1 MKKLLALV
9 LTLVMTMSLMT
20 VSNAA
25 TFSDDANIDYK
36 EAVEV
41 MAAVG
46 VLAGDGTGA
55 FDADGE
61 LTRAAAAK
69 IVTYLMIGAEAAE
82 GLTVSAAPY
91 ADVPADHWAAGYIAY
106 LAGEGVVAGV
116 GDGKFDPNGKVT
128 ALQFAKML
136 LVALKYDAS
145 LEKLVGA
152 DWSINTSKLAA
163 KKKIFKGNDGIKVNS
178 VATRQEAALY
188 AFNALKAVYVEY
200 ENKGSSVKVEGVE
213 FVTGA
218 SAAKNNQDGVD
229 GSGNLYAMTLAEDL
243 YGNDLRKTVVSA
255 DGYGNPANQWIYKG
269 ATVGTFAAKPVV
281 TFTTAFNGNEL
292 LDAVEAAGCTFDNAA
307 DGYGVDTLTFAGNYG
322 VSTPASVGA
331 ASNDSWLS
339 TNGKTDFAWSAN
351 GVKVAVFAN
360 DDSIVSKIVITESVF
375 DTIDSKVEDKVGTK
389 TIDERKLTTTGGYV
403 LNASDEVP
411 GFEDIFAS
419 VEEGDAVVIVP
430 KTATEAL
437 KIYVPTAVTGD
448 VSYYKASSSLTV
460 GGTNYAM
467 ALNYAGTVAGGD
479 EGVTL
484 YIDEYGYAIGAEGGS
499 TTAASAVVLST
510 YQGLTADGAIV
521 DMALVLYADGTTA
534 RVATGTMSGYGVT
547 PVAGNIYLYDTNDDD
562 EVCFASVPSASG
574 IIDETKEGYTYA
586 AAGQVIDESA
596 KAITLGSGRNF
607 FAAGAKFIYVNDA
620 DVDPVK
626 ENWKFTVSD
635 KLQDIGNTTPVYAVI
650 DADGNI
656 ATLYV
661 IGAAAKNTV
670 KDGSALIFVADFDG
684 VVTKFDKDGK
694 KVDVYQ
700 YDAFIDGAKVEG
712 FVAKED
718 IRVSGTVTPT
728 FFENEYDTENGWY
741 VLASN
746 TYVDTTEDIKVGT
759 ASFDK
764 DSLLAG
770 KYITVGGADVELTS
784 ATKYASNV
792 DEEEVGSLA
801 ELKALVVDAGT
812 LNNATAAISVVYDNE
827 TGVALYVYVTAFT
840 PAADI

>member
-69 IVTYLMIGAEAAE
+69 IVTYLMIGADAAE
-82 GLTVSAAPY
+82 GLVGSAVFT
-91 ADVPADHWAAGYIAY
+91 DVPADHWAAGYIGY
-106 LAGEGVVAGV
+106 LVSEGVVAGV
-116 GDGKFDPNGKVT
+116 GDGKFDPNGQVT

-136 LVALKYDAS
+136 LVALGYDAS

-152 DWSINTSKLAA
+152 DWAIATSKLAYA
-163 KKKIFKGNDGIKVNS
+163 KKLFKGNDSIKVNS

-188 AFNALKAVYVEY
+188 AFNALKAETVFYTS
-200 ENKGSSVKVEGVE
+200 KGTNVIIGDATI
-213 FVTGA
+213 VTGA
-218 SAAKNNQDGVD
+218 SDAQGTTRA
-229 GSGNLYAMTLAEDL
+229 LRTDL
-243 YGNDLRKTVVSA
+243 YGTDLVPSHPGN
-255 DGYGNPANQWIYKG
+255 GYGEPTNKWTYKG
-269 ATVGTFAAKPVV
+269 KEVGNFAASPVV

-292 LDAVEAAGCTFDNAA
+292 LDAVEAAGATFDNAA
-307 DGYGVDTLTFAGNYG
+307 DGYGADTLTFAGNFG
-322 VSTPASVGA
+322 VSVPASVGA
-331 ASNDSWLS
+331 AAMDSWLS
-339 TNGKTDFAWSAN
+339 ANGKTDFAWSAN
-351 GVKVAVFAN
+351 GVKVSVFTN
-360 DDSIVSKIVITESVF
+360 DDDIVNKIVITESIF
-375 DTIDSKVEDKVGTK
+375 DTIASKVEDKVGTK
-389 TIDERKLTTTGGYV
+389 TIDERKLTTTGGYI
-403 LNASDEVP
+403 LNATDEVP
-411 GFEDIFAS
+411 GFDDIFAS

-430 KTATEAL
+430 KTATQAL

-448 VSYYKASSSLTV
+448 VSYYKATSSLTV
-460 GGTNYAM
+460 GGTNYGM
-467 ALNYAGTVAGGD
+467 ALNYAGSVVGGD

-484 YIDEYGYAIGAEGGS
+484 YIDEFGYAIGAEGGS
-499 TTAASAVVLST
+499 TTAASAVVLSK
-510 YQGLTADGAIV
+510 YQGLNADGKIV
-521 DMALVLYADGTTA
+521 NMALVLYADGTTA
-534 RVATGTMSGYGVT
+534 RVPVGTKAGYGLNF
-547 PVAGNIYLYDTNDDD
+547 AGISEGDIYLYDENDDD
-562 EVCFASVPSASG
+562 EVCFANVPSASG
-574 IIDETKEGYTYA
+574 TIDDSYDGATLA
-586 AAGQVIDESA
+586 AASQVIAESA
-596 KAITLGSGRNF
+596 KSIALGSGRNF
-607 FAAGAKFIYVNDA
+607 FAAGAKIIYVAQDTNGT
-620 DVDPVK
+620 
-626 ENWKFTVSD
+626 WKFTVSD
-635 KLQDIGNTTPVYAVI
+635 KLQELAASVPVYAVI

-684 VVTKFDKDGK
+684 VVTKLDKNGK

-712 FVAKED
+712 FIAED
-718 IRVSGTVTPT
+718 DLRVSGVVTPD
-728 FFENEYDTENGWY
+728 FYENEYDTENGWY
-741 VLASN
+741 VLSGN
-746 TYVDTTEDIKVGT
+746 TYVDTSEDIKVVT
-759 ASFDK
+759 TSFDK
-764 DSLLAG
+764 DSLKAT
-770 KYITVGGADVELTS
+770 KYISVGGTDIELTS

-801 ELKALVVDAGT
+801 ELKALVADAGDY
-812 LNNATAAISVVYDNE
+812 ATIYVVYDNE

-840 PAADI
+840 AV

>member
-55 FDADGE
+55 FDADGV

-69 IVTYLMIGAEAAE
+69 IVTYLMIGADAAE
-82 GLTVSAAPY
+82 GLAGTAVFT
-91 ADVPADHWAAGYIAY
+91 DVPADHWAAGYIGY
-106 LAGEGVVAGV
+106 LVSEGVVAGV
-116 GDGKFDPNGKVT
+116 GDGKFDPNGQVT

-136 LVALKYDAS
+136 LVALGYDAS

-152 DWSINTSKLAA
+152 DWAIAASKLAYS
-163 KKKIFKGNDGIKVNS
+163 KKLFKGNDSIKVNS

-188 AFNALKAVYVEY
+188 AFNALKAETVFYTS
-200 ENKGSSVKVEGVE
+200 KGTNVIIGDAAI
-213 FVTGA
+213 VTGA
-218 SAAKNNQDGVD
+218 SDAQGTTRALR
-229 GSGNLYAMTLAEDL
+229 SEL
-243 YGNDLRKTVVSA
+243 YGTDLVPSHPGN
-255 DGYGNPANQWIYKG
+255 GYGEPTNKWTYKG
-269 ATVGTFAAKPVV
+269 KEVGNFAASPVV

-292 LDAVEAAGCTFDNAA
+292 LDAVEAAGATFDNAA
-307 DGYGVDTLTFAGNYG
+307 DGYGADTLTFAGNFG
-322 VSTPASVGA
+322 VSVPSSVSA
-331 ASNDSWLS
+331 ATMDSWLS
-339 TNGKTDFAWSAN
+339 ANGKTDFAWSAN
-351 GVKVAVFAN
+351 GVKVSVFTN
-360 DDSIVSKIVITESVF
+360 DDDIVNKIVITESLF

-389 TIDERKLTTTGGYV
+389 TIDERKLTTTGGYI
-403 LNASDEVP
+403 LLASDEVP
-411 GFEDIFAS
+411 GFDDIFAS
-419 VEEGDAVVIVP
+419 VEEGDAVVVVP
-430 KTATEAL
+430 ASATAAL
-437 KIYVPTAVTGD
+437 KIYAPAAVTGD
-448 VSYYKASSSLTV
+448 VSYYKAASSLTV
-460 GGTNYAM
+460 AGTNYGM
-467 ALNYAGTVAGGD
+467 ALNYAGSVVGGD

-484 YIDEYGYAIGAEGGS
+484 YIDEFGYAIGAEGGS
-499 TTAASAVVLST
+499 TTAASAVVLNEYS
-510 YQGLTADGAIV
+510 GLNANGAIV

-534 RVATGTMSGYGVT
+534 RVEVGTMTGYTLATSVVEG
-547 PVAGNIYLYDTNDDD
+547 GIYLYDTNDDD
-562 EVCFASVPSASG
+562 QTCFAAVPNAAAADALVNNDG
-574 IIDETKEGYTYA
+574 VIDGDNDGQTIA
-586 AAGQVIDESA
+586 AAGQAVAESA

-607 FAAGAKFIYVNDA
+607 FAAGAKLIYVSQDA
-620 DVDPVK
+620 DL
-626 ENWKFTVSD
+626 NWQFTVSD
-635 KLQDIGNTTPVYAVI
+635 KLQDLTAAAGLYAVI

-656 ATLYV
+656 ATLYIV
-661 IGAAAKNTV
+661 GVGAKNTV

-684 VVTKFDKDGK
+684 VVTKLDKDGK

-718 IRVSGTVTPT
+718 IRSSGVVTPA
-728 FFENEYDTENGWY
+728 FYENEYDTENGWY
-741 VLASN
+741 VLAGN

-764 DSLLAG
+764 DSLAAG
-770 KYITVGGADVELTS
+770 KYITVGGVDVELTS

-812 LNNATAAISVVYDNE
+812 ANNATAAISVVYDNE

-840 PAADI
+840 PAADL